1 MFFNYE
7 TSQNSLILEEL
18 VLEENDFGH
27 TGIRGGYY
35 RNRLI
40 GTIYSWGADQEDSAL
55 GTKIRFCVY
64 CSVALDFFTRSE
76 IY

>member
-40 GTIYSWGADQEDSAL
+40 GTMYIVGERIKRTQQWVQNYDS
-55 GTKIRFCVY
+55 VY
-64 CSVALDFFTRSE
+64 TAA
-76 IY
+76 